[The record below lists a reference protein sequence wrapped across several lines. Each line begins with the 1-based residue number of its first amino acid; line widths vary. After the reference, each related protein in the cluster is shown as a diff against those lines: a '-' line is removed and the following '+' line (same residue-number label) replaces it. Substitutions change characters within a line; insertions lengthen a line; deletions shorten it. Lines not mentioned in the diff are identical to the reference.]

1 MAKLPVRPQWFRET
15 IAALRAQRKRGDI
28 PDAEF
33 AELAADE
40 IEDHPEYLRS
50 LAVADAR
57 KYDRAVTIEQAAQ
70 FTDEMATVAA
80 KGYIQP
86 SLHPEEVLEKL
97 GLDRMLD
104 LGYGR
109 KVDTADATHEERQK
123 AIAELE
129 RKKKSWETSV
139 DKDIAAI
146 EALDELAGNKTLR
159 EIIAEPPQIEETGE

>member
-1 MAKLPVRPQWFRET
+1 MAKLPVRPQWYREM

-28 PDAEF
+28 PDVEF

-40 IEDHPEYLRS
+40 IENHPEYLRS
-50 LAVADAR
+50 LAVADAK
-57 KYDRAVTIEQAAQ
+57 KYDSAVANEQKAQ
-70 FTDEMATVAA
+70 WDEEMATVAA

-97 GLDRMLD
+97 GLDRTLD

-109 KVDTADATHEERQK
+109 KVSTADATRDERQK

-146 EALDELAGNKTLR
+146 EALDELAGDRTLR
-159 EIIAEPPQIEETGE
+159 EIIAEPPQLEETGE